1 MLVAQILAQIDFLD
15 RQLADIDEHITV
27 LVAELEP
34 IIERVQT
41 IPGVARK
48 CAIGMVAEIGVDM
61 TVFPTAAHLAS
72 WAGICPGNNASGGKA
87 RSGHTRRGPVAL
99 KTVLTEAAQAAGRT
113 KNTYLGARYHAIR
126 ARRGTFKA
134 VGAIRHDILIAY
146 WHIVSETSTEDLPA
160 IYRDLGADWITR
172 RHSAEYQIAK
182 LAKQIEKLGATVT
195 VTLPAA

>member
-1 MLVAQILAQIDFLD
+1 
-15 RQLADIDEHITV
+15 
-27 LVAELEP
+27 
-34 IIERVQT
+34 VQT

-48 CAIGMVAEIGVDM
+48 CAIGMIAEIGVDM

-87 RSGHTRRGPVAL
+87 RSGHTRRGPIAL

-126 ARRGTFKA
+126 GRRGTFKA

-146 WHIVSETSTEDLPA
+146 WHIVSTDTNAEDA
-160 IYRDLGADWITR
+160 QVGYRELGADWITS
-172 RHSAEYQIAK
+172 RHSREYQIAK
-182 LAKQIEKLGATVT
+182 LARQMEKLGATVT
-195 VTLPAA
+195 VTLPAI